1 MKKALVLASDA
12 LKKSGVPYKLVAQV
26 HDEFQIEAPT
36 EHAEFVGATFRQA
49 IIDAGL
55 AFEMRC
61 PLDGEAKIGNTWAD
75 TH

>member
-1 MKKALVLASDA
+1 MKKALVLAADA
-12 LKKSGVPYKLVAQV
+12 LKESGVPYKLVAQV
-26 HDEFQIEAPT
+26 HDEFQVEAPT
-36 EHAEFVGATFRQA
+36 EFADLVGATFRQA

-61 PLDGEAKIGNTWAD
+61 PLDGEYKIGDTWAD